1 MTEAELI
8 NGCIANDRRCQNQLY
23 KLYFPFM
30 SKIAFRY
37 YENKNDAVASINLA
51 WARYL
56 VVFIIHNVKILLP
69 AFINTS

>member
-30 SKIAFRY
+30 SKSAVRY
-37 YENKNDAVASINLA
+37 YENKDDAVASINLA
-51 WARYL
+51 
-56 VVFIIHNVKILLP
+56 
-69 AFINTS
+69 